1 MQETRDQYAIDLA
14 NPQIN
19 FKEAGLK
26 FKEASNL
33 VIQKAKPILEKDLG
47 WGEYL
52 KNLFKVI
59 VNAIVFCVT
68 FGASQGFFATTRA
81 KSAEA
86 VEKAESE
93 LELNQLG
100 SLPK

>member
-1 MQETRDQYAIDLA
+1 
-14 NPQIN
+14 
-19 FKEAGLK
+19 
-26 FKEASNL
+26 
-33 VIQKAKPILEKDLG
+33 
-47 WGEYL
+47 GEYL